1 MALTDDDLPDDVLE
15 EQAAAEGLSPR
26 PTRRHRGIPHDADAE
41 EAVIGAMLYSL
52 DACDAAIEANTGT
65 GNAHT
70 SSRRRPI
77 VAVGQVLDGE

>member
-1 MALTDDDLPDDVLE
+1 MTVTDDDLPDDVLE

-52 DACDAAIEANTGT
+52 ISWALAALLKPQA
-65 GNAHT
+65 
-70 SSRRRPI
+70 
-77 VAVGQVLDGE
+77 